1 LTFKKYYYII
11 SIHPKR
17 RWTVIINIRTINLKK
32 SIVITTNWYNP
43 KKQEYINQKEYNKL
57 AQQAKRK
64 KKTTTEYMEELGYK
78 KDK

>member
-1 LTFKKYYYII
+1 MNII
-11 SIHPKR
+11 D
-17 RWTVIINIRTINLKK
+17 IRTLNLKK

-43 KKQEYINQKEYNKL
+43 KKQEYVNQKEYNKL